1 MAIDQFL
8 DYLESEKKYSAHTIA
23 AYRRDLRNFQEVM
36 RSEYEMEDLG
46 AVNYS
51 MIRKWIVNLVEEG
64 MSNRT
69 INRKISALKSFYKFL
84 QKTKQIQRSPLA
96 NHIPLKAT
104 RQEQLPFSQKEITQA
119 LELIEPVSFEDYRD
133 KLVLELFYTTG
144 VRRAELLGIQLS
156 DLDLTSEMVKIRGKG
171 GKERFVPLMP
181 STISTLQQYLEKRNS
196 HLLER
201 GESSKHIFLNG
212 KARPLTPAQVGGI
225 VQKCLGRVSTK
236 PKKSPHVLRHSIA
249 THLLDQGADLH
260 AVKELLGHSSLA
272 ATQVYTHNSL
282 GKLKAIYHK
291 AHPRNRESGSDKEL
305 E

>member
-8 DYLESEKKYSAHTIA
+8 DYLESEKKYSAHTVA
-23 AYRRDLRNFQEVM
+23 AYRRDLRNFDEAM
-36 RSEYEMEDLG
+36 RSEFEMEDLG
-46 AVNYS
+46 AVHYS
-51 MIRKWIVNLVEEG
+51 MIRKWIVNLAEEG

-84 QKTKQIQRSPLA
+84 QKTKQIKRSPLA

-119 LELIEPVSFEDYRD
+119 LEILDPITFEECRD
-133 KLVLELFYTTG
+133 QLVLELFYTTG
-144 VRRAELLGIQLS
+144 VRRAELLGIQLP
-156 DLDLTSEMVKIRGKG
+156 DLDLTSAMVKIRGKG
-171 GKERFVPLMP
+171 GKERFVPLMS
-181 STISTLQQYLEKRNS
+181 STISTLRQYLEKRKT

-201 GESSKHIFLNG
+201 GESSVYLFLNG
-212 KARPLTPAQVGGI
+212 KARPLTPAQVGNI
-225 VQKCLGRVSTK
+225 VQKYLGQVSTK

-282 GKLKAIYHK
+282 GKLKAIYNK
-291 AHPRNRESGSDKEL
+291 AHPRNREPGSDEDQD
-305 E
+305 